1 MYVHNMKKFNKLFS
15 ICQAMFYLM
24 FTVAIILNKIIE
36 LNPVGCQSL
45 FS

>member
-15 ICQAMFYLM
+15 ICQFMFYLM
-24 FTVAIILNKIIE
+24 FTVAIILNQIIE